1 MACLCVRWV
10 GGGWLGVGR
19 VHGVSSPKVTQHSC
33 YAEDFKLN
41 LKVPYS
47 NNMMCH

>member
-10 GGGWLGVGR
+10 GAGWLGVGG
-19 VHGVSSPKVTQHSC
+19 VDSVSSPKVAQHSR
-33 YAEDFKLN
+33 YAEDFKFN

-47 NNMMCH
+47 TNIMNL

>member
-10 GGGWLGVGR
+10 GGGWLGVG
-19 VHGVSSPKVTQHSC
+19 GVDGVNSPKVAQHSRH
-33 YAEDFKLN
+33 AEDFKLI

-47 NNMMCH
+47 TSMMNL